1 MNDDQAALLYG
12 RDLFGAPIR
21 PTTGGPL
28 AARFEFPPFSVLSAR
43 RCSHDPAP
51 VGRHQRLRQAECREV
66 ADVHPAGMFLR
77 RVQRGARANQRAAE
91 GGNGM
96 TIRSIRERIEI
107 YSRRRWS
114 EPELREVEIAVM
126 GGALLVAILA
136 LLIKWGAKG

>member
-1 MNDDQAALLYG
+1 
-12 RDLFGAPIR
+12 
-21 PTTGGPL
+21 
-28 AARFEFPPFSVLSAR
+28 
-43 RCSHDPAP
+43 
-51 VGRHQRLRQAECREV
+51 
-66 ADVHPAGMFLR
+66 
-77 RVQRGARANQRAAE
+77 
-91 GGNGM
+91 M